1 MSQNTEG
8 LINLANSFLPAYM
21 KLKDN
26 EGKIDILM
34 NIDTGVL
41 GEEGHKIFSWKPVK
55 TVYEADAP
63 MDFLLGFIKALEAMA
78 NNERIV
84 NMLIQQADFERR
96 VNVKRKE
103 KETELHK

>member
-21 KLKDN
+21 MLKDSD
-26 EGKIDILM
+26 GKIEILM
-34 NIDTGVL
+34 NIDTGIL
-41 GEEGHKIFSWKPVK
+41 GNNGEKVFSWKPVK
-55 TVYEADAP
+55 TIYEAEAP
-63 MDFLLGFIKALEAMA
+63 MDFLLGFIKAFEAMA

-96 VNVKRKE
+96 VNGNVE